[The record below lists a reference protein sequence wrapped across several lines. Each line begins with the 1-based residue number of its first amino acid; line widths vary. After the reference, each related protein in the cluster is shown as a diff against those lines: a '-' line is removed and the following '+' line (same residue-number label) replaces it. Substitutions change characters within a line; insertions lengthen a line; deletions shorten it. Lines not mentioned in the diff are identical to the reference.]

1 MDDRAPHMRTPLGRA
16 VNGLEETAIAVLLGL
31 MTVITFVNVPIRY
44 LFDGI
49 TLPRVEFLWAVEITS
64 FLFAWLVIFGISY
77 CVKVTA
83 NLGVDAVI
91 NVLSPPKR
99 RALGLIAG
107 LTCIVYALML
117 LKGAWDFWAPFANLP
132 PTTGRWVPTGFEGD
146 FLPQGWYEVND
157 IPFPAWLGFL
167 QDVFNDGDEYEKLPR
182 VLPYLILP
190 VGMALLLFRSV
201 QATWRLW
208 RGETD
213 RLIAAHEAED
223 EVAEAAAAARK
234 SERKEPGR

>member
-1 MDDRAPHMRTPLGRA
+1 MDHGAPFYRRTALGRA
-16 VNGLEETAIAVLLGL
+16 VNGFEETVIAVILGL
-31 MTVITFVNVPIRY
+31 MTIITFVNVPIRY
-44 LFDGI
+44 LFDGV
-49 TLPRVEFLWAVEITS
+49 TLTRIEFLWAVEATS

-91 NVLSPPKR
+91 NVVPPAPR
-99 RALGLIAG
+99 RAMGLIAG
-107 LTCIVYALML
+107 IVCIVYAALL

-132 PTTGRWVPTGFEGD
+132 ATTGRWVPTGFEAD

-157 IPFPAWLGFL
+157 IPFPEWLGFL
-167 QDVFNDGDEYEKLPR
+167 RDVFNDGDEYEKLPR
-182 VLPYLILP
+182 VLPYVILP

-201 QATWRLW
+201 QATLRLW

-213 RLIAAHEAED
+213 RLIVGHEAE
-223 EVAEAAAAARK
+223 EQVAEAAAVARK
-234 SERKEPGR
+234 GN

>member
-1 MDDRAPHMRTPLGRA
+1 MDHRGRFLRTPLGRA

-49 TLPRVEFLWAVEITS
+49 TLPRVEFLWAVEMTS

-91 NVLSPPKR
+91 NVLSPAKR
-99 RALGLIAG
+99 RALGLVSG
-107 LTCIVYALML
+107 FVCIVYALLL
-117 LKGAWDFWAPFANLP
+117 LKAGWDFWAPFANLP
-132 PTTGRWVPTGFEGD
+132 ASTGRWVPTGFEAD

-157 IPFPAWLGFL
+157 IPFPSWLGFL

-190 VGMALLLFRSV
+190 LGMALLLFRSV

-213 RLIAAHEAED
+213 RLIVGHEAED
-223 EVAEAAAAARK
+223 QVAEAAAA
-234 SERKEPGR
+234 ERNRG